1 MILQSWYEMANRVP
15 GKTALKA
22 RRLHDK
28 FSFGTSL
35 LGHHIAMMTT
45 SRTGQNITGS
55 DILVRKLIL
64 VRVLIQFDKNN
75 FSLVLVRQKM
85 KILVLVQF

>member
-1 MILQSWYEMANRVP
+1 MIGRQNSTL
-15 GKTALKA
+15 L
-22 RRLHDK
+22 L
-28 FSFGTSL
+28 SL
-35 LGHHIAMMTT
+35 SAGIETLSHELDFD
-45 SRTGQNITGS
+45 RITKMLTVRPQAGS

-75 FSLVLVRQKM
+75 FSLVLILVRQKM